1 MDGTY
6 NVNIRIKHKNRACY
20 LPTHHFVCDEQ
31 LSPDL
36 TLKDPSVYNQL
47 HNRVQIYRAAIGRLG
62 NTLDF
67 HSASDL
73 KEYLLHLDRDVDF
86 IKFST
91 EYIDNLLNAGRKGS
105 ARTLK
110 TVVYSL
116 IDYFKRDKI
125 SAFEINERELIRYE
139 RYLRS
144 ERVITRTCNKTSITR
159 TIKGMQDA
167 GIHNHMR
174 DLRIL
179 FKAAMRF
186 YNNPQFNE
194 IKIHYCPFDNYK
206 IVNAPITRKR
216 NIKID
221 QIKEI
226 RDSQAIPDSRAE
238 LARDMFMLSFYLCG
252 MNAVDIYNLRV
263 ENIVDGRIEYN
274 RSKTRGRRKDDAF
287 ISIKI
292 VKDAQPI
299 LEKYIGKLH
308 LRYSD
313 FLNLDRALNIGLK
326 RLSDTNNVSNVT
338 FYWARHSFGNIARN
352 KCRMSKDDVA
362 LALNHTDNYHKIT
375 DIYLEKDWNI
385 IDDVQNSVV
394 NLLSF

>member
-1 MDGTY
+1 
-6 NVNIRIKHKNRACY
+6 
-20 LPTHHFVCDEQ
+20 
-31 LSPDL
+31 
-36 TLKDPSVYNQL
+36 
-47 HNRVQIYRAAIGRLG
+47 
-62 NTLDF
+62 
-67 HSASDL
+67 
-73 KEYLLHLDRDVDF
+73 
-86 IKFST
+86 
-91 EYIDNLLNAGRKGS
+91 
-105 ARTLK
+105 
-110 TVVYSL
+110 
-116 IDYFKRDKI
+116 
-125 SAFEINERELIRYE
+125 
-139 RYLRS
+139 
-144 ERVITRTCNKTSITR
+144 
-159 TIKGMQDA
+159 
-167 GIHNHMR
+167 
-174 DLRIL
+174 
-179 FKAAMRF
+179 MRF

-263 ENIVDGRIEYN
+263 ENIVDGRVEYN

-385 IDDVQNSVV
+385 IDDVQDSVV